1 MRLRIL
7 AIVAVMAMSVI
18 NPVNAKYFSA
28 KKLLSECETESSIN
42 RALCNG
48 YLAGANDAHELHTEL
63 DEGAKKSICIPAG
76 ASIERLRTVFVNFA
90 NDNPEDAHLDAASV
104 VITAFSEAFPCK

>member
-7 AIVAVMAMSVI
+7 AFVAVMAMSTSG
-18 NPVNAKYFSA
+18 PANAKYFSA
-28 KKLLSECETESSIN
+28 KKLLSECETESLIN

-63 DEGAKKSICIPAG
+63 DEGAICIPAG
-76 ASIERLRTVFVNFA
+76 ASIERLRTIFVKFA
-90 NDNPEDAHLDAASV
+90 NDNPEDSHLDAASV
-104 VITAFSEAFPCK
+104 VITAFSEAFPCE